1 MYFIWNFLFALVPIK
16 TLRGCRGADTLL
28 YVMHPAAWG
37 CSAHTG
43 SSLAVQALDR
53 ASEFWKTLS
62 IGGIRCSPGE
72 AWCIWVPALLP
83 LLKGLQ
89 HPKAFSW
96 FCHCS
101 FIFFFFLLKSF
112 NSALPNPL
120 PRLTSAAPSRRHTP
134 PRLPPLPGR
143 RQRTCHSQ
151 ASARHSPSD
160 LRPPPAARPPP
171 APCGESSRQRPRGPA
186 RPWVTSTAGRA
197 RRAPRWL
204 SAFRSRL
211 SLVSSRSHEQLLLR
225 SPFPARLGGVASS
238 SQLRAARPGKRSGA
252 QGGAAPPALRPSR
265 GALRGGQLHAAL
277 GVLPAPGGAGERRRE
292 PRLLFRVYLAVPPP
306 DSARNALKWGPALH
320 GPPTGRLPTPGP
332 ASRRSV
338 PGRGLAGAAGT
349 SAGGWR
355 PGRDARLAVAVAR
368 WLVVGSVCA
377 TRTCVTDGSDLYFV
391 QQPVFIRTEP
401 LSSLGTVSGISR
413 KKKFT
418 CQPLVFH
425 WPTLYVVSKQFK
437 HSILSWCT
445 V

>member
-265 GALRGGQLHAAL
+265 GALRGGHLHAAL
-277 GVLPAPGGAGERRRE
+277 GVLPAPGGSRRAAAGAPTSLQSLLSGAAAWQRPQRAEVGPSAPWAAHGAAADPRPRFEAVGARPGPGGRGGDVRWWVAAGEGRSVSRGCGPVTGGGERVCHQDVRYWWLR
-292 PRLLFRVYLAVPPP
+292 PLFCAAAGVYTYRTIKQSGNSQWDFTQEEIYV
-306 DSARNALKWGPALH
+306 
-320 GPPTGRLPTPGP
+320 PTPGF
-332 ASRRSV
+332 S
-338 PGRGLAGAAGT
+338 LT
-349 SAGGWR
+349 HF
-355 PGRDARLAVAVAR
+355 
-368 WLVVGSVCA
+368 VC
-377 TRTCVTDGSDLYFV
+377 CVKA
-391 QQPVFIRTEP
+391 I
-401 LSSLGTVSGISR
+401 
-413 KKKFT
+413 
-418 CQPLVFH
+418 
-425 WPTLYVVSKQFK
+425 
-437 HSILSWCT
+437 
-445 V
+445 